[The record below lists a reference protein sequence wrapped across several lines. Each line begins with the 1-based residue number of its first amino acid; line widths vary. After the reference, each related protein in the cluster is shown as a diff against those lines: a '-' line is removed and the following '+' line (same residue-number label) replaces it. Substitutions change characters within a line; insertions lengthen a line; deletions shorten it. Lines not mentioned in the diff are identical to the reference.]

1 MTQKCRLCGNQA
13 DLQNSHIIPRFVIKW
28 LKDTGA
34 TPFLRGAED
43 PDTRFQ
49 DYHEKLL
56 CSDCEAIF
64 SDYEREFA
72 TNIFHPY
79 INKEKQDFEYGE
91 WLQRFVISVSWRLI
105 VSDLSKVDELDEFH
119 REAIRDAEAIWEKVL
134 LGKLPLNADPFTHHI
149 YFLGDLVVEEAPDD
163 IPDKFEW
170 YISRGIDGTSVYGK
184 HTAIYFKF
192 PQMVFF
198 SCIQPPEV
206 SGLEDTEI
214 GITGEIGPPQVMGPD
229 WGTFLNR
236 RAKIVTERDVS
247 QEEQEKIMERMLD
260 DLERVAESDSLET
273 FRKRWERKMVDH
285 NPLDYLNEEC
295 PVCYTRH
302 DVVEFLPVRPLRKAE
317 IDRMNDKN
325 ELVKAIYMCGELSI
339 EGVPEDLSPTFI
351 LSTMDSTK
359 IISLY
364 EEVGWVV
371 EDEIN
376 HSDEVNPVNVG
387 EAAFEGKL
395 QSYKDWVREQRE

>member
-1 MTQKCRLCGNQA
+1 M
-13 DLQNSHIIPRFVIKW
+13 PRFVINW

-56 CSDCEAIF
+56 CGDCEAIF

-79 INKEKQDFEYGE
+79 VNEEKNNFEYDE

-105 VSDLSKVDELDEFH
+105 VSDLSKVDELKDLH

-134 LGKLPLNADPFTHHI
+134 LGDLPLTADPYTHHI
-149 YFLGDLVVEEAPDD
+149 YFLGDLVIEEVPDD

-170 YISRGIDGTSVYGK
+170 YINRGIDGTSVYGN

-206 SGLEDTEI
+206 SGLEDTKM
-214 GITGEIGPPQVMGPD
+214 GISGEIGPTQVMGPD

-247 QEEQEKIMERMLD
+247 QDEQEKILERMLD
-260 DLERVAESDSLET
+260 DLERVAESGSFET
-273 FRKRWERKMVDH
+273 YRKRREREMANH
-285 NPLDYLNEEC
+285 NPLEYLNEEC
-295 PVCYTRH
+295 PVCHIRH
-302 DVVEFLPVRPLRKAE
+302 DVVEFLPSRPLRKAE

-325 ELVKAIYMCGELSI
+325 ELVKGIYMCGELSI
-339 EGVPEDLSPTFI
+339 EGVPEDLSPTFV
-351 LSTMDSTK
+351 LTTMDSTK

-376 HSDEVNPVNVG
+376 HPEEVTPVNVG

-395 QSYKDWVREQRE
+395 QSYKDWVREQRG